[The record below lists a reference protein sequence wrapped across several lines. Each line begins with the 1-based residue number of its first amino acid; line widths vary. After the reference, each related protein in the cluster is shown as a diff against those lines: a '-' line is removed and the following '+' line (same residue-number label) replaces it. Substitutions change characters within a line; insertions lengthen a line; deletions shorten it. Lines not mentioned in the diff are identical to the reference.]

1 MLLSTDEV
9 ADDAVIGVA
18 STDDEARADEAIEEI
33 ALIADETIDEA
44 LEAAGVASDDEAGA
58 ADEAATDE
66 LAVFTVVVVE
76 LPRLK
81 NQIRAMMMIT
91 ATMMITQVLRFMR
104 KTLCWWNQWGRLSCS
119 YRA

>member
-1 MLLSTDEV
+1 MLSTD
-9 ADDAVIGVA
+9 DI
-18 STDDEARADEAIEEI
+18 ADEAIEEI

-81 NQIRAMMMIT
+81 NQIKAMITIT
-91 ATMMITQVLRFMR
+91 ATMMIIQVLRFMR
-104 KTLCWWNQWGRLSCS
+104 KTLGWWKYGGSLSCC